1 MSVASTRSNAGRGK
15 VGAHVTVA
23 GGLTTGVKRAQDIQA
38 ECIQIFVG
46 APQRWSQAT
55 YSDEQVEEFKQAVG
69 EHDLNPVFVHG
80 PYLVNLASM
89 RVDVR
94 AISRRSLVQQ
104 LTWAEKLGAVGVIIH
119 VGSGGDDAFDL
130 AEAGL
135 KEVLANYKGPAKL
148 LLENDAGAGRRIG
161 KQFSEIG
168 RLVKAAGNDER
179 LAVCFDTCHALVSG
193 YEVRTE
199 DGLRSAMDEFDAEI
213 GLGRLLV
220 IHANDSKGALGSN
233 KDRHDNIGQG
243 EIGEAG
249 FKNILFNPALRGL
262 PLLLETPGYDKEG
275 PDLQNV
281 QDLIRIASDA

>member
-1 MSVASTRSNAGRGK
+1 MASTKGNAGRGK

-23 GGLTTGVKRAQDIQA
+23 GGLINGVKRAQEIQA

-46 APQRWSQAT
+46 APQRWAQAKFT
-55 YSDEQVEEFKQAVG
+55 DEEVEEFKQAVG
-69 EHDLNPVFVHG
+69 QHDLNPVLVHG
-80 PYLVNLASM
+80 PYLVNLASE
-89 RVDVR
+89 RADVR
-94 AISRRSLVQQ
+94 AISRRALVSQ

-119 VGSGGDDAFDL
+119 VGSGGEDAFEL

-135 KEVLANYKGPAKL
+135 NEVLSKYEGPARL

-168 RLVKAAGNDER
+168 RLIKAAGHDER

-199 DGLRSAMDEFDAEI
+199 DGLRAAMMEFDAEV
-213 GLGRLLV
+213 GLDRLLV
-220 IHANDSKGALGSN
+220 IHANDSKGAIGSN
-233 KDRHDNIGQG
+233 KDRHENIGQG

-249 FKNILFNPALRGL
+249 FKNILANPAIRGL

-275 PDLQNV
+275 PDLRNI
-281 QDLIRIASDA
+281 QDLIRIAGDA